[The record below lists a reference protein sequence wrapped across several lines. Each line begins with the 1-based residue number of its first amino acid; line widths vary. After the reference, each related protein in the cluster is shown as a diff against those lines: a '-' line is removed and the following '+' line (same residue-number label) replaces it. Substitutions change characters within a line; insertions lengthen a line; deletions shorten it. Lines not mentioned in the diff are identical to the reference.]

1 MIHKTPIEGEHCT
14 CFSII
19 LLDSIVNVDKKYYP
33 QIFLKEYK
41 YAVKSKKMMNTISEE
56 LKLDEFDDD

>member
-1 MIHKTPIEGEHCT
+1 MIYKTPIEGEHCT

-19 LLDSIVNVDKKYYP
+19 LLDSIVNVDKKCYP

-41 YAVKSKKMMNTISEE
+41 YAVKKKKN
-56 LKLDEFDDD
+56 DEYN